1 MSELLERI
9 RGEIH
14 ERLAASRAAAEEY
27 QRLEAALAALG
38 QPASADGRPA
48 PVRRPRR
55 AAEGSRRPTT
65 GRSRAP
71 RGANREAALRV
82 LRERPG
88 VGVSELAAATAID
101 KPVLYALLSRLV
113 DDGEVVKED
122 LPSGSTGYALARE
135 DATTSTPTSAS
146 QSEPRAIAD
155 EHDTSDQSAE
165 AAGEHTERD
174 ASVSALAA

>member
-27 QRLEAALAALG
+27 QRLEAALAALAG
-38 QPASADGRPA
+38 PASGGERPA
-48 PVRRPRR
+48 PARQLKGAANRSSRR
-55 AAEGSRRPTT
+55 AT

-71 RGANREAALRV
+71 RGANREAVLRV
-82 LRERPG
+82 LGERPG
-88 VGVSELAAATAID
+88 VGVSELAVATGVK

-113 DDGEVVKED
+113 QERVVAKQA

-135 DATTSTPTSAS
+135 DAGGWTPPS
-146 QSEPRAIAD
+146 
-155 EHDTSDQSAE
+155 
-165 AAGEHTERD
+165 
-174 ASVSALAA
+174 